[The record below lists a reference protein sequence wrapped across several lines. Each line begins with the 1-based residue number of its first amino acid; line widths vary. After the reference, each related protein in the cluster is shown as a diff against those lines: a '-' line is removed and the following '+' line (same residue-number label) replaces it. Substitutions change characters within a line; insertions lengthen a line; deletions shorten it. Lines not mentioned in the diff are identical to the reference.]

1 MQKSNKRPR
10 PLRLAVLI
18 GAVTFLTAI
27 GSAAAV
33 APASAAST
41 PRPAVSRVIPIPP
54 AGWHPKTIA
63 RIWQDPRA
71 TTRLETLPP
80 AACKALNQQHP
91 GAVPTCQ
98 VRDYILDIRQPLPP
112 GTRFITANGAKA
124 SPAAMAAAS
133 ASYTQFHAYAT
144 QCSPLD
150 GCRAWNTQLEAWGV
164 YNGTYVYQ
172 WGVFC
177 NAAAEGPSNQ
187 CTWHGFF
194 DNGGAYL
201 PSFGVDGMQFGDDG
215 TAKESEVGINY
226 EWDYGQRFYVDTYG
240 TAFGWYNWY

>member
-1 MQKSNKRPR
+1 MQKSHKKPR
-10 PLRLAVLI
+10 PLPLAMLI
-18 GAVTFLTAI
+18 GAAFFLTVI

-33 APASAAST
+33 APAWAASAA
-41 PRPAVSRVIPIPP
+41 RPAASRVIPIPP

-63 RIWQDPRA
+63 RIWLDPRA

-80 AACKALNQQHP
+80 AACTALNQQHP
-91 GAVPTCQ
+91 GAAPHCQ
-98 VRDYILDIRQPLPP
+98 VRDYILDIKQPLPP
-112 GTRFITANGAKA
+112 GTRFITANGATV
-124 SPAAMAAAS
+124 SHAAAVT
-133 ASYTQFHAYAT
+133 AAAYTQFWAYAT

-150 GCRAWNTQLEAWGV
+150 GCGAWNTQLEAWGI

-172 WGVFC
+172 WGVYC
-177 NAAAEGPSNQ
+177 NAAANGPSNE
-187 CTWHGFF
+187 CTWHGSF

-215 TAKESEVGINY
+215 SAKQQFLGQPY

-240 TAFGWYNWY
+240 TAFGWYDWY